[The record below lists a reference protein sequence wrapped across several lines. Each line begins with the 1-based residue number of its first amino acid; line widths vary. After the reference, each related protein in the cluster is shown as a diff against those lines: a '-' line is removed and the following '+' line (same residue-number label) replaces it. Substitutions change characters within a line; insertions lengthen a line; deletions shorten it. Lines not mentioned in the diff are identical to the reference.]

1 MKPRQFA
8 GIQEL
13 ARAALRFMV
22 CALTFGQSAAWA
34 QRGADYDV
42 YTAPPSGPSSGF
54 LGFFDSDQLA
64 KGAFTGE
71 LPSFSVDYGVTDR
84 WSIGTNALSVLG
96 LSLGVPNLL
105 LKSRYIFYSDGKVV
119 SSLTGYFGTVWG
131 DISKGQ
137 GVILGLLTSNT
148 SVWIDRR
155 QALGVSLLTG
165 VLEGQL
171 GEQGKVNYTRISAN
185 GLVLASS
192 YRYVFSESGQIE
204 ALVGVPALANVFL
217 DSTSGSV
224 SLESGL
230 GFVRSGGLF
239 GRLSM
244 DFLITRNI
252 LLSPQ
257 AYFGVSLS
265 DPNTIGALPFISAIF
280 RVGGE

>member
-1 MKPRQFA
+1 
-8 GIQEL
+8 
-13 ARAALRFMV
+13 MV
-22 CALTFGQSAAWA
+22 CALAFGQSAAWA
-34 QRGADYDV
+34 QRGGEYDV
-42 YTAPPSGPSSGF
+42 YTTPPSGPSRGF

-64 KGAFTGE
+64 KGTFTGE
-71 LPSFSVDYGVTDR
+71 LPSFSVDYGVTNR

-96 LSLGVPNLL
+96 VVLGANNLF

-148 SVWIDRR
+148 SIWIDQR
-155 QALGVSLLTG
+155 QAVGVSLLTG

-185 GLVLASS
+185 GVVLASS
-192 YRYVFSESGQIE
+192 YRYVFSQSGQIE
-204 ALVGVPALANVFL
+204 ALVGVPALASVFL
-217 DSTSGSV
+217 DSTSGSL

-239 GRLSM
+239 GRLSL
-244 DFLITRNI
+244 DYLVTQNI

-257 AYFGVSLS
+257 AYFGLSLS
-265 DPNTIGALPFISAIF
+265 DPNSIGVLPFFSAIF